1 MVVLD
6 CMADGK
12 NELAARLRSVIEDEI
27 VQDAETWCEA
37 AGLSRGFLSSF
48 FVRSKSDGGASI
60 RGASVERLAQAA
72 KVSPTWLLTGRGP
85 REGDSDE
92 LAPFDAARALFLAQ
106 ESHDGRG
113 DEARRFLAD
122 RTTAYAGAERK
133 SPRWWL
139 ETLAEEFREWRTARD
154 K

>member
-1 MVVLD
+1 LRFSS
-6 CMADGK
+6 
-12 NELAARLRSVIEDEI
+12 LARARRGPARASRRRS
-27 VQDAETWCEA
+27 A
-37 AGLSRGFLSSF
+37 RGSF
-48 FVRSKSDGGASI
+48 FVRSKSDGSASI

-154 K
+154 KCSEWCDRKRGTTSKSFALRF

>member
-1 MVVLD
+1 MVVLHG
-6 CMADGK
+6 MADGK
-12 NELAARLRSVIEDEI
+12 NELAARLRSVIEDGL
-27 VQDAETWCEA
+27 VADAETWCDA

-48 FVRSKSDGGASI
+48 FVRSKSDGSASI